1 MSIKYSK
8 NNVVEILSHEYK
20 HFNHF
25 KLEKMISAMKEYNLI
40 NLKNEKLA
48 DGSIVSFT
56 NKDLKNLRKVYEI
69 HELLVETNSKKSI
82 NPSYRDAVKSIVQIE
97 Q

>member
-25 KLEKMISAMKEYNLI
+25 KLEKMVAAMKEYNLI
-40 NLKNEKLA
+40 NLKNEQLA
-48 DGSIVSFT
+48 DGTVVSFT

-69 HELLVETNSKKSI
+69 HELLVDTNSKKGT

-97 Q
+97 R